1 MSDLD
6 WPAGFERTPSA
17 ASATVTPWSGGGTI
31 PTRSGSSR
39 RTPMFEA
46 LRERYRQWRIAR
58 RRKKLLLAYAKVG
71 RRRHGLGPGFSP
83 LVFAYDRVSNEGLAS
98 ITTDGDLIWHW
109 PEDTT
114 DSDGDH

>member
-1 MSDLD
+1 MSTEFRVVDRV
-6 WPAGFERTPSA
+6 A
-17 ASATVTPWSGGGTI
+17 
-31 PTRSGSSR
+31 
-39 RTPMFEA
+39 
-46 LRERYRQWRIAR
+46 RETG
-58 RRKKLLLAYAKVG
+58 KKLAETDSILAYAKVG

-83 LVFAYDRVSNEGLAS
+83 LVFAYDRVSDEGLAS